1 MPEIN
6 EITAFLAGCS
16 PLAPLGIAAGV
27 TLIFA
32 ILGRFVRG
40 VSVSGAIA
48 GWIVSFAIFAGA
60 GPGAFAALILV
71 FGITWLSTRVGYRH
85 KLKLGTAE
93 KKDGRT
99 ALQVLAN
106 LAVAG
111 VCATAYALLG
121 RNAAFLA
128 ALAAALSE
136 AAADTVSS
144 ELGQATSDHA
154 RLITNWQKVPAGTDG
169 GITWLGTLAGVA
181 TAILISLACFVAGVI
196 PAHWIVIPAAAG
208 TAGMLADSYLG
219 ALLER
224 RKLLNNDGV
233 NLVSTAI
240 AAVLGFFLA

>member
-6 EITAFLAGCS
+6 AITAYLAGSS
-16 PLAPLGIAAGV
+16 PATRLGIALAV

-32 ILGRFVRG
+32 ILGRLVRG
-40 VSVSGAIA
+40 VTVSGAIA

-60 GPGAFAALILV
+60 GPGAFAALVMV
-71 FGITWLSTRVGYRH
+71 FSVTWLATRVGYRH
-85 KLKLGTAE
+85 KLRLGTAE

-111 VCATAYALLG
+111 VCAAAYALLG
-121 RNAAFLA
+121 RNAALLA

-144 ELGQATSDHA
+144 ELGQATSDQA

-169 GITWLGTLAGVA
+169 GVTWLGTLAGVA
-181 TAILISLACFVAGVI
+181 TAILISLTCFVAGLLPTREI
-196 PAHWIVIPAAAG
+196 AIPAAAAI
-208 TAGMLADSYLG
+208 AGMLADSLLG
-219 ALLER
+219 AVLER
-224 RKLLNNDGV
+224 RNLLNNDGV
-233 NLVSTAI
+233 NLCGTAI
-240 AAVLGFFLA
+240 AAALAFFLA

>member
-6 EITAFLAGCS
+6 AITAFLAGSS
-16 PLAPLGIAAGV
+16 PLARLGIAAGV

-32 ILGRFVRG
+32 ILGRLVRG
-40 VSVSGAIA
+40 VTISGAIA

-60 GPGAFAALILV
+60 GPGAFGALVLV
-71 FGITWLSTRVGYRH
+71 FGVTWLATRVGYRH

-111 VCATAYALLG
+111 ACAAAYGLLG
-121 RNAAFLA
+121 RNAALLA

-144 ELGQATSDHA
+144 ELGQATSDQA

-169 GITWLGTLAGVA
+169 GITWLGTLAGVG
-181 TAILISLACFVAGVI
+181 TAILISLACFVAGLL
-196 PAHWIVIPAAAG
+196 PARWIVIPAAAG
-208 TAGMLADSYLG
+208 TAGMLADSFLG

-224 RKLLNNDGV
+224 
-233 NLVSTAI
+233 
-240 AAVLGFFLA
+240 